1 MCAMER
7 EFQAEGVAI
16 VSAFLGSEQRLDVES
31 SVNHK
36 LVKSPRTRG
45 ELSFSRKITKHIL
58 EKLKEQVARE

>member
-1 MCAMER
+1 MER
-7 EFQAEGVAI
+7 EFQAEGEAI
-16 VSAFLGSEQRLDVES
+16 VSAFLGSEQRLDVVES